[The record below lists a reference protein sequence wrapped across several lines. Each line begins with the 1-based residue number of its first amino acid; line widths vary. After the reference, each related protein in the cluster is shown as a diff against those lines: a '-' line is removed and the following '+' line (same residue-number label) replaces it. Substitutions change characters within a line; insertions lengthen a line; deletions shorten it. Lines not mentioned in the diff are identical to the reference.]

1 MPNRIIR
8 DGILTSKPVN
18 ALSEG
23 AELFYRRLMSVVDDF
38 GRFHADLTILRTQV
52 YPLKPDAYPEATL
65 SRFVAECERAGL
77 VRVYESGRSRFLE
90 MLNFRQRTRA
100 LVSKYPSCDGVTR
113 AHDGR
118 TADTGQTE
126 NPQMVDSV
134 LDGQAADG
142 CTSPDGQVRTETET
156 ETETETY
163 TETVKADSSERAEW
177 NPETAFEELWGAYP
191 SKGRVKRP
199 LAQQYFC
206 DNIRTPET
214 FRDVIEAVRGKWA
227 LSETWAKG
235 FIMALPAWIQQQ
247 RWLENPE
254 PAGKQAS
261 ATEGGTV
268 YRRWEAPK
276 AIPGA
281 ESLDWLA
288 DADRD
293 FRERSRV
300 ENQNEKQR

>member
-1 MPNRIIR
+1 VPNRIIR

-52 YPLKPDAYPEATL
+52 YPLKPDAYPEATV

-100 LVSKYPSCDGVTR
+100 QVSKYPSCDGVTR

-163 TETVKADSSERAEW
+163 IA
-177 NPETAFEELWGAYP
+177 
-191 SKGRVKRP
+191 
-199 LAQQYFC
+199 
-206 DNIRTPET
+206 
-214 FRDVIEAVRGKWA
+214 
-227 LSETWAKG
+227 
-235 FIMALPAWIQQQ
+235 
-247 RWLENPE
+247 
-254 PAGKQAS
+254 
-261 ATEGGTV
+261 
-268 YRRWEAPK
+268 
-276 AIPGA
+276 
-281 ESLDWLA
+281 
-288 DADRD
+288 
-293 FRERSRV
+293 RSR
-300 ENQNEKQR
+300 KYRHPSRKW